1 MSAASDVPVGGDLRT
16 LAAEIQGT
24 MDLVDQLVNEV
35 NVGAEAHALQGRLV
49 ELAQVLGKRPD
60 LTALP
65 GIVLRAY
72 SEVTDA
78 LGGIKQGREAIRHVT
93 FERLQKSHAKLS
105 EVANATESATMELMN
120 GIDRSLGLIDQLAA
134 MVPDTP
140 EAGTAIDSLRGELNE
155 LFGHLQF
162 QDITAQ
168 QLAGVGGLL
177 EDIETRV
184 QSVVSLFD
192 GRTPEHA
199 AAQADDTERH
209 VNGAY
214 NADATFDDIRT
225 RQAAID
231 AAFGKTEAE
240 TPA

>member
-1 MSAASDVPVGGDLRT
+1 MSVSGDGPAGSDLRT
-16 LAAEIQGT
+16 LAIEFQGT
-24 MDLVDQLVNEV
+24 MDPVDQLVSEV
-35 NVGAEAHALQGRLV
+35 NIGAEAHTLRGRLV
-49 ELAQVLGKRPD
+49 ELARVLGRRPD

-78 LGGIKQGREAIRHVT
+78 LGGIQQGREAIRHVT
-93 FERLQKSHAKLS
+93 FERLQKGHAKLS
-105 EVANATESATMELMN
+105 QVAHVTESATLELMN

-134 MVPDTP
+134 VVPDHPT
-140 EAGTAIDSLRGELNE
+140 AATAIDSLRDELNE
-155 LFGHLQF
+155 FFGHLQF

-184 QSVVSLFD
+184 QSVVTRFD
-192 GRTPEHA
+192 GRAVTA
-199 AAQADDTERH
+199 AVGDGKGQLT
-209 VNGAY
+209 GAY
-214 NADATFDDIRT
+214 NADATFDRISA

-231 AAFGKTEAE
+231 AAFTRTGAQ
-240 TPA
+240 ASR